1 VIALILEWID
11 TAGRGLAWRPKAQGS
26 DASRHSTTN
35 AQGSSA
41 ATLRRLSTSLTRL
54 RPARLIP
61 SRRLPLACTTAS
73 KSTRSI
79 CTKSK
84 RLVFQVDQHT
94 MHRFNDF
101 RQALHDLVSSSSSTY
116 SKPTTT
122 PYTTPSKSTRSV
134 CTKSK
139 RVCLFKSTITPYT
152 KNKTQT
158 QTLSKSTSES
168 IA

>member
-1 VIALILEWID
+1 
-11 TAGRGLAWRPKAQGS
+11 
-26 DASRHSTTN
+26 
-35 AQGSSA
+35 
-41 ATLRRLSTSLTRL
+41 
-54 RPARLIP
+54 
-61 SRRLPLACTTAS
+61 
-73 KSTRSI
+73 
-79 CTKSK
+79 
-84 RLVFQVDQHT
+84 

-101 RQALHDLVSSSSSTY
+101 RQALHDLVSSPSSTY

-168 IA
+168 IAIDERGTASMSIRFLFRLILRFSGWSLFGNTPDGGSVTRISLFSINASGGVLGLIISLFLLCRLFVRCSGVVMCRGGDESRK